1 MGQIRTAECEN
12 IDRELR
18 AFFPG
23 DVEIETQKDT
33 YSLDYIIFVTA
44 SDEVHP
50 IRITV
55 EEYEGEDWKS
65 NVRNA
70 VELLTTEPDTGE
82 DAGL

>member
-1 MGQIRTAECEN
+1 MGQFRTAECEN

-18 AFFPG
+18 TLFPA
-23 DVEIETQKDT
+23 DVEIETQKDS

-44 SDEVHP
+44 ADVVHP

-65 NVRNA
+65 NVRSA
-70 VELLTTEPDTGE
+70 VELLTAEPDTGE
-82 DAGL
+82 DSAL